1 MLSLHSITDLKDKS
15 YFVPLLSKRLQ
26 NWIDSPIENVIFFG
40 SCADLPFAPLFRFF
54 SVNAQPHCFRV
65 ELNDI
70 VEKAREWCSFPR
82 LKAPENLPLPLRGS
96 DGPVVVI
103 ARGNM

>member
-1 MLSLHSITDLKDKS
+1 MLSLRSITELKDKS
-15 YFVPLLSKRLQ
+15 YFIHLLSRRLQ

-40 SCADLPFAPLFRFF
+40 SCTDLPFAPLFRFF

-65 ELNDI
+65 EMNDI

-82 LKAPENLPLPLRGS
+82 LQAPENLPLPLRGS
-96 DGPVVVI
+96 DGHVVVI
-103 ARGNM
+103 VRSNA